1 MYDSSRLKKAKD
13 KDGNVLNN
21 LDKKVIDKL
30 SLINNQ
36 GKQIVLVSPTIISPT
51 TKKTIALLSK
61 KYNNLN
67 VVYCDPISKSGI
79 LDANKDCFGERFI
92 PTYHF
97 EKSNVIVSFESRFF
111 S

>member
-36 GKQIVLVSPTIISPT
+36 GKQMVLVSPTVISPT

-79 LDANKDCFGERFI
+79 LMQIKIVLEKGLFQ
-92 PTYHF
+92 YHF
-97 EKSNVIVSFESRFF
+97 EKSNVIVSFGADF
-111 S
+111 